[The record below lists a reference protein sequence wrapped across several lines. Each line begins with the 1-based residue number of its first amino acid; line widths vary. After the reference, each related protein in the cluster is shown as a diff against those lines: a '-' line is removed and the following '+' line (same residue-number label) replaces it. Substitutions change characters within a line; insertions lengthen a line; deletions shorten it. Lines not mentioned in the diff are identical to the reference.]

1 MATQRRSVIQ
11 LSREE
16 RLSPDELEPL
26 MISQDE
32 INVKILNNTCCPTK
46 ESLQLKIP
54 LVNKIMTV
62 FGILIGILMFTRGLI
77 DGGLSMIGLW
87 LRLVYFGILTVSY
100 GIDDRLKADRWSFL
114 TPALSGLIL
123 TIAQLLGMF
132 VVDGPFECSD
142 LQSCL

>member
-1 MATQRRSVIQ
+1 MQRRGASTTEELTSLIETDEFVSQNDINSEIINSALCLSNEKIQ
-11 LSREE
+11 LR
-16 RLSPDELEPL
+16 
-26 MISQDE
+26 
-32 INVKILNNTCCPTK
+32 
-46 ESLQLKIP
+46 IP

-62 FGILIGILMFTRGLI
+62 FGIIIGLLMFARGLL
-77 DGGLSMIGLW
+77 DGRLSMIGLW
-87 LRLVYFGILTVSY
+87 LRLLYFGVTSGSY
-100 GIDDRLKADRWSFL
+100 ALDARLKADRWSFL

>member
-1 MATQRRSVIQ
+1 MQRRGASTTEELTSLIETDEFVSQNDINSEIINSALC
-11 LSREE
+11 LSNE
-16 RLSPDELEPL
+16 
-26 MISQDE
+26 
-32 INVKILNNTCCPTK
+32 KI
-46 ESLQLKIP
+46 QLKIP

-62 FGILIGILMFTRGLI
+62 FGIIIGLLMFARGLL
-77 DGGLSMIGLW
+77 DGRLSMIGLW
-87 LRLVYFGILTVSY
+87 LRLLYFGVTSGSY
-100 GIDDRLKADRWSFL
+100 ALDARLKADRWSFL

>member
-1 MATQRRSVIQ
+1 MQRRGASTTEELTSLIETDEFVSQNDINSEIINSALC
-11 LSREE
+11 LSNE
-16 RLSPDELEPL
+16 
-26 MISQDE
+26 
-32 INVKILNNTCCPTK
+32 KI
-46 ESLQLKIP
+46 QLKIP

-62 FGILIGILMFTRGLI
+62 FSIIIGLLMFARGLL
-77 DGGLSMIGLW
+77 DGRLSMIGLW
-87 LRLVYFGILTVSY
+87 LRLLYFGVTSGSY
-100 GIDDRLKADRWSFL
+100 ALDARLKADRWSFL

>member
-1 MATQRRSVIQ
+1 MVSKMNEGYSYLHI
-11 LSREE
+11 
-16 RLSPDELEPL
+16 RLVHCIGS
-26 MISQDE
+26 SC
-32 INVKILNNTCCPTK
+32 V
-46 ESLQLKIP
+46 IP

-62 FGILIGILMFTRGLI
+62 FGIVIGLLMFTRGLL
-77 DGGLSMIGLW
+77 DGRLSMIGLW
-87 LRLVYFGILTVSY
+87 LRLLYFGVTSGSY
-100 GIDDRLKADRWSFL
+100 ALDARLKADRWSFL